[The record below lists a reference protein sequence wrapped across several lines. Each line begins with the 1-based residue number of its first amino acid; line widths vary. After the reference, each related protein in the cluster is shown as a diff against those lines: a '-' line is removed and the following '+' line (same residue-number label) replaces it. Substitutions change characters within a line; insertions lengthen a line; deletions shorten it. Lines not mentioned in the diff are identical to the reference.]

1 MEKKD
6 LTPQEEEALEEMKRR
21 VYSSASESA
30 YRSQDTLIRMLRARE
45 FNVDTAFEM
54 WTKWVD
60 WRRTY
65 RAEEI
70 TEYEMMPHI
79 RTGKAFFHGKDKCG
93 RPCLIVKVRNH
104 WPQDFPPEE
113 TLRYS
118 IYLVECAVKL
128 ADEEGVGQ
136 LCVIYDRGEI
146 TDANQDPNFISLA
159 RQMASMFND
168 FYAER
173 LGALYVLHVS
183 WLHWLIYHAV
193 RPTLPKK
200 TREKL
205 HVMRNP
211 SGLREHFDSSELLVE
226 YTCEDP
232 YVHPFP
238 ANT

>member
-1 MEKKD
+1 ME
-6 LTPQEEEALEEMKRR
+6 LT
-21 VYSSASESA
+21 SSQESA
-30 YRSQDTLIRMLRARE
+30 LDQLRNKVFSSTDEPKYTNDQCLIRILQARD
-45 FNVDTAFEM
+45 FDVTSSFEM

-60 WRRTY
+60 WRREY
-65 RAEEI
+65 RADEI
-70 TEYEMMPHI
+70 TENEMMPHI
-79 RTGKAFFHGKDKCG
+79 QTGKAFFHGKDKQG

-104 WPQDFPPEE
+104 WPEQFSPEE

-128 ADEEGVGQ
+128 ADQEGTGQ
-136 LCVIYDRGEI
+136 LCVIYDRGSI

-159 RQMASMFND
+159 KQMASIFTD

-183 WLHWLIYHAV
+183 WIHWLIYHAV

-205 HVMRNP
+205 HVVRNP
-211 SGLREHFDSSELLVE
+211 HGLREYFNPEDLLEE
-226 YTCEDP
+226 YTGLDP
-232 YVHPFP
+232 YIHPFP
-238 ANT
+238 PSN